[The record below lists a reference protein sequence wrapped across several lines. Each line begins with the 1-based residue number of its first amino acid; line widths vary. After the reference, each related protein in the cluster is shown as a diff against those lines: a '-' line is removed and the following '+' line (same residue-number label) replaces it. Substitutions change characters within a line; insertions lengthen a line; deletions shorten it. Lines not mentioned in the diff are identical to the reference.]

1 LDNSTQTDGEKLP
14 VNSNTD
20 TELQSDVPELRQL
33 ILGMRAAFA
42 RGENAMEFARREL
55 DKAANSSVA
64 TLISYDLQ
72 TGSYV
77 ANTRANPEANKRWV
91 GQLASILGPFVGSH
105 SLVLEVGCGEATTLA
120 GVLQALPQKPRG
132 AIGFDISWSRCAE
145 AMHWLAE
152 KGVAAQ
158 LFVADL
164 FSIPLDDSSVDVV
177 YTSHSIEP
185 NRGRELAAL
194 RELLRIAQCAVVLV
208 EPLYELANES
218 ARNRMDHH
226 KYVRGLHQAA
236 ESLGANI
243 LDYRL
248 LEYTSNPLNPSGVLV
263 LDKGSTGNS
272 GKAEARLQW
281 RCPITHTPLTAE
293 QDVFVSKDSGLA
305 YPVLRNIPLLRPQH
319 AIVASKLCI

>member
-1 LDNSTQTDGEKLP
+1 MNSTK
-14 VNSNTD
+14 N
-20 TELQSDVPELRQL
+20 TELHSDAAELRRL

-42 RGENAMEFARREL
+42 RGENAMEFARHEL

-77 ANTRANPEANKRWV
+77 ANARANPEVNLRWV
-91 GQLASILGPFVGSH
+91 GQLANVLGPFVSSH

-120 GVLQALPQKPRG
+120 GVLQALPQRPQS

-145 AMHWLAE
+145 GKRWLAE
-152 KGVAAQ
+152 KSVAAQ

-164 FSIPLDDSSVDVV
+164 FAIPLDDSSVDVV

-185 NRGRELAAL
+185 NRGRELDAI
-194 RELLRIAQCAVVLV
+194 RELLRVARHAVVLV
-208 EPLYELANES
+208 EPMYELADES

-236 ESLGANI
+236 ERLGASI

-263 LDKGSTGNS
+263 LDKRNARNS
-272 GKAEARLQW
+272 ARTEAHLQW

-293 QDVFVSKDSGLA
+293 QDVFVSRDSGLA
-305 YPVLRNIPLLRPQH
+305 YPVLRAIPLLRPQH
-319 AIVASKLCI
+319 AIVASRLIR